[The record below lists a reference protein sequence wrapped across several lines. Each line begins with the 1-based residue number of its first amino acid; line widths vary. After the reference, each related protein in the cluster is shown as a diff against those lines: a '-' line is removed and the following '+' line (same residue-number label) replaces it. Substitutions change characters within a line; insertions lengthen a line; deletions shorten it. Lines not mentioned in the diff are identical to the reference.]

1 MAASRPF
8 LSRSPCPPTELA
20 VVAPTTEG
28 DAIVTFYRTAPGMQG
43 FEMYVNGAFDR
54 YGSGDWSHLTCP
66 GSDVTLLNGCV
77 EG

>member
-1 MAASRPF
+1 M
-8 LSRSPCPPTELA
+8 
-20 VVAPTTEG
+20 
-28 DAIVTFYRTAPGMQG
+28 TFYRTAPGMQG

-66 GSDVTLLNGCV
+66 GGDVTLLNGCV